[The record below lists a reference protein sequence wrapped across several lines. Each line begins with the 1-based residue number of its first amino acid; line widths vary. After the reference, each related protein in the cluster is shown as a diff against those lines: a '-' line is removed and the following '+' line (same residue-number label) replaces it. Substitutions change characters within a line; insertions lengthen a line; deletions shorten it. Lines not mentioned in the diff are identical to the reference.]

1 MYTEFF
7 GLREAPFNSTSD
19 PRFFFPS
26 PQHEEALACLVYS
39 VQERKGLVVVTG
51 DVGSGKSLVTHMLV
65 HRLGNTAET
74 AVLSIS
80 HLGGTDML
88 QGICREFQIPIDAG
102 FNTMEVL
109 ASIEEYLLAV
119 SAKDRGGV
127 LIVDDA
133 HALSETNFEQLR
145 LISNLE
151 VAEGKLLQIVLCGQQ
166 DRTAEYERQHFRQAR
181 SADGQDRFVD
191 RGGSQGPRAQRRAGH
206 RPCSRSEATTT
217 CRRANR
223 QYGIASGREPGRRGS

>member
-74 AVLSIS
+74 AVLSTS
-80 HLGGTDML
+80 HLGGTEML

-151 VAEGKLLQIVLCGQQ
+151 VAQGKLLQIVLCGQQ
-166 DRTAEYERQHFRQAR
+166 DRTAKCGPQHFQQAR

-191 RGGSQGPRAQRRAGH
+191 RGGSQGPRAGRRAGH
-206 RPCSRSEATTT
+206 RPGSRFKATTT
-217 CRRANR
+217 RRRASR
-223 QYGIASGREPGRRGS
+223 